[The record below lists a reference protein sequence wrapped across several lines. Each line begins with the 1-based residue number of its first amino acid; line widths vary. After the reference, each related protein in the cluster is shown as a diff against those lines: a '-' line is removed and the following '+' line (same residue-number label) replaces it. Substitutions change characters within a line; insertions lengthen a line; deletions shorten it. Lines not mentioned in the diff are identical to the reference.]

1 VAEHT
6 IEELRDHLFGTLAA
20 LRDKDNPMDVERAHA
35 VAEVA
40 GKIIASATT
49 EVAFLNAVGGKGS
62 GFIPDAPRLSGPEHP
77 KPRALTHGK

>member
-1 VAEHT
+1 MADHT
-6 IEELRDHLFGTLAA
+6 IEELRDHLFGTLAS

-40 GKIIASATT
+40 GKIIESAKT

-62 GFIPDAPRLSGPEHP
+62 GFIPEAPRLP
-77 KPRALTHGK
+77 KPQQQTPRALTQGK